1 MNKPLG
7 RGLGALLTDRSQEA
21 TGTSDKYKAI
31 REKEK
36 QLTSLQEN
44 IDNEKKDLE
53 DLRKK
58 LTIELMLSGKVDKT
72 ELFRREEA
80 WDEMVKKKDALV
92 REINSL
98 KEEVRSYMKIEGGAG
113 GEGAGNNAQSP
124 SGGDTIPDDID
135 MRLIREL
142 MPPQGEDSP
151 ETPPVDPEHVQ
162 GLKRELDRSKQVE
175 VVRKEAYKAPG
186 EGVVRPKVVRVVSPK
201 RVRVIRGTTRTIS
214 KRRDERMY
222 DLVQGALDQ
231 MTSGD
236 IEGSRRSLEN
246 ILAEY
251 PNDDEILYHLGNTY
265 FMTEELEEAQA
276 LFQKAVEINPSS
288 YRALNNLGVVQEKL
302 ENKESAIKSFNQA
315 LEIEPDYERAW
326 MNLGSLFMDLDP
338 PLLKEA
344 SIFLR
349 RALEIQPGLAKAR
362 TKLEECDARLKA
374 GG

>member
-21 TGTSDKYKAI
+21 AGTSDKYKSI

-36 QLTSLQEN
+36 NLEALQEE
-44 IDNEKKDLE
+44 IDKEKKDLE

-58 LTIELMLSGKVDKT
+58 LTIELMLNGKVDKT
-72 ELFRREEA
+72 DLFRREEA

-98 KEEVRSYMKIEGGAG
+98 KDEVRSYMKIEGGSG
-113 GEGAGNNAQSP
+113 GEGPGPKGANQSA
-124 SGGDTIPDDID
+124 GDTIPDDID

-142 MPPQGEDSP
+142 MPPHEDKAP
-151 ETPPVDPEHVQ
+151 EPPPVDPEHVQ

-175 VVRKEAYKAPG
+175 EVRKEAYKSPDEEVA
-186 EGVVRPKVVRVVSPK
+186 RPKVVRIVSPK

-222 DLVQGALDQ
+222 DLIQAALDQ

-236 IEGSRRSLEN
+236 IEGSRRNLEN

-288 YRALNNLGVVQEKL
+288 YRALNNLGVVQEKMDH
-302 ENKESAIKSFNQA
+302 KESAIRSFNQA

-362 TKLEECDARLKA
+362 NKLEECETRLRS